1 MRIFEGIAVG
11 VFGLLMLLALLF
23 LRRGIISRGGGTI
36 DLSLRLSTL
45 VPGRGWSSGL
55 GRFGGDELRWYR
67 MFSFAFRPRRVLTR
81 RGLAVESR
89 RQPDGPERLVLP
101 ADWVIVRCTGHQAPI
116 EIAMAQTT
124 LAGFLSWLE
133 SAPPGGVAPRW
144 RPADAR

>member
-1 MRIFEGIAVG
+1 MRIFEGIAIG
-11 VFGLLMLLALLF
+11 VLGLLVVLSLLF

-36 DLSLRLSTL
+36 ELSLRLSTL

-67 MFSFAFRPRRVLTR
+67 MFSFSWRPRRVLTR
-81 RGLAVESR
+81 RGLAVEGR

-101 ADWVIVRCTGHQAPI
+101 PDWVVVRCTGHQAPI

-133 SAPPGGVAPRW
+133 SSPPGEPATRR
-144 RPADAR
+144 RPADAF